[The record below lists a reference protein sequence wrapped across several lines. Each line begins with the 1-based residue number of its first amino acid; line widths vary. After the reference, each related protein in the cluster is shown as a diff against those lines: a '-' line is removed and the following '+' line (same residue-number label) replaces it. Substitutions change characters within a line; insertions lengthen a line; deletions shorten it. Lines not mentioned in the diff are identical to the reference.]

1 MFWLHALP
9 FTTVTCVYSCIWWWC
24 EVCGNLGASSMSL
37 VTEGQDKHTTL
48 QHEYVCNIVGWAW
61 ARPTLMHWNVNAPNR
76 WDLGRKSHHIALPM
90 YTRCYLTCA
99 NPTMFY
105 IHLVKWWQGLY
116 KIYCTVMGV
125 GRYSPALSY
134 SQNIFVL
141 CRAVEIL
148 MPSSWQKARAVYSGR
163 RDRWECEVPHLAIYS
178 GRRDRWECEVPHLH
192 WIPVSDF
199 CKLTGWCPSRS
210 CLYLF
215 CVQYIVP
222 KINVR
227 YTDFSLAFYFRTEGQ
242 SESTSFS
249 VGSMF

>member
-1 MFWLHALP
+1 
-9 FTTVTCVYSCIWWWC
+9 
-24 EVCGNLGASSMSL
+24 
-37 VTEGQDKHTTL
+37 
-48 QHEYVCNIVGWAW
+48 
-61 ARPTLMHWNVNAPNR
+61 MHWNVNVPNR

-125 GRYSPALSY
+125 GLYSPALSY

-163 RDRWECEVPHLAIYS
+163 K
-178 GRRDRWECEVPHLH
+178 DRWECEVPHLH

-215 CVQYIVP
+215 CIQYIVP
-222 KINVR
+222 KNNVR
-227 YTDFSLAFYFRTEGQ
+227 YTDFSLAFYFRTEEPQ
-242 SESTSFS
+242 IQLLWVEVPCAMEYKRPKRTLS
-249 VGSMF
+249 VDGHQPSLCKAYVLGLFYRLLGHLQ